1 MNQDLED
8 LLTGRPGAPGQPAP
22 YVFVGVVREL
32 RAAAMPG
39 VPVTENTARITVEE
53 VLRSSGTLD
62 DFTGRDITVQLARP
76 AEVGQRLIFF
86 TRGWLYGQ
94 SLAVVEVARADVS
107 ETDTGE
113 LRGRMAD
120 VERRRVGQ
128 AMRDRIAAADLVV
141 AGRVLDI
148 RPAPVGE
155 RAHPISEHAPDWWE
169 AVVAVDSVENGTLDG
184 DTVRVL
190 FPRSTD
196 ELWIDSPKFVPGQ
209 EGVWLLHRDQQ
220 ERGAAAMRVSG
231 ALTALDPIDFQPR
244 DWLEQVR
251 LLLGGDESP
260 TP

>member
-8 LLTGRPGAPGQPAP
+8 LLAGRPNQPAP

-32 RAAAMPG
+32 GVAAMPG
-39 VPVTENTARITVEE
+39 VPVTENTARATVGE

-62 DFTGRDITVQLARP
+62 DFTGRDITVQLASP
-76 AEVGQRLIFF
+76 AEIGQRLILF

-94 SLAVVEVARADVS
+94 SIAVVEVARADVS
-107 ETDTGE
+107 QGAAGD
-113 LRGRMAD
+113 LRERIAD
-120 VERRRVGQ
+120 MDRRGAEQ
-128 AMRDRIAAADLVV
+128 AMQDRIAAADLIV

-148 RPAPVGE
+148 RPAPLEE

-169 AVVAVDSVENGTLDG
+169 AIVAVDSLEKGNLDS

-220 ERGAAAMRVSG
+220 ERGAAIMRVSR
-231 ALTALDPIDFQPR
+231 ALTALDPLDVQPR
-244 DWLEQVR
+244 ERLEQIR
-251 LLLGGDESP
+251 SLRGDEPS